1 MLTIE
6 NIHKLEGCKVAAAC
20 MVWKVLRIKELD
32 YNSENIYSIVL
43 RTYPDNIH
51 RIHLY
56 LDRELK
62 DGQYHLT
69 SSKSDI
75 MRVVERQDMVDVYNF
90 LRLIKKEIE
99 RGLC

>member
-6 NIHKLEGCKVAAAC
+6 NIQKLEGCKVAAAC

-62 DGQYHLT
+62 DGQYYLT

-75 MRVVERQDMVDVYNF
+75 MRAVERQDMVDVYTF
-90 LRLIKKEIE
+90 LRLIKKEIN
-99 RGLC
+99 RALC

>member
-62 DGQYHLT
+62 DGQYYLT

-75 MRVVERQDMVDVYNF
+75 MRAVERQDMVDVYNF

-99 RGLC
+99 RAIC